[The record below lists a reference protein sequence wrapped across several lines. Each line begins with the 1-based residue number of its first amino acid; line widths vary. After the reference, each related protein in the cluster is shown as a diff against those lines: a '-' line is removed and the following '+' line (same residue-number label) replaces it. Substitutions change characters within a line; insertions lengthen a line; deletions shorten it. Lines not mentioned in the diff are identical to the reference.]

1 MGTVTQLRS
10 AGPNGTAA
18 VDAFLTDLAD
28 HRQPSGVRTSPRTIR
43 SYGTALRLVIDL
55 AAPIGIL
62 DTAAGA
68 TAARTRFT
76 GHWGKDK
83 DGTAK
88 SAPRTWNAR
97 YAAVSA
103 ACTYW
108 RDRTWIT
115 GDPFAELAYQPVP
128 RNAPGRVRPRTD
140 INRLLAD
147 PRYPL
152 RDRCLW
158 SMLYATAARAEEI
171 LTMDVQRLDRR
182 NRIGNVTRKGGLP
195 DQVTWDVRTA
205 RLISNMLRD
214 RTHGPLFVT
223 ERAAKGAR
231 HGEVRPENLT
241 DDDRGRLGYRQALD
255 RFATATTGL
264 PDGPWTLHDL
274 RRSALTHLSE
284 DGMDVTM
291 LMVKS
296 GHRDIRSLAIY
307 TKPSIEAV
315 RRFEDAREV
324 ARGTWSANL
333 DGRP

>member
-1 MGTVTQLRS
+1 MGTVTQLRP
-10 AGPNGTAA
+10 GPNGTTA
-18 VDAFLTDLAD
+18 VDAFLADLAQ
-28 HRQPSGVRTSPRTIR
+28 HRQPTGVLTSPRTVR
-43 SYGTALRLVIDL
+43 SYGTALRLVIEP
-55 AAPIGIL
+55 AAPIAIL

-76 GHWGKDK
+76 ARWGEDQ
-83 DGTAK
+83 DGNAQA
-88 SAPRTWNAR
+88 APRTWNAR

-103 ACTYW
+103 ACAYW
-108 RDRTWIT
+108 RDQEWIT
-115 GDPFAELAYQPVP
+115 SDPFAGLAYQPVP
-128 RNAPGRVRPRTD
+128 RNEPGRTRPRTE
-140 INRLLAD
+140 IARLLAD
-147 PRYPL
+147 SHYPV

-182 NRIGNVTRKGGLP
+182 NRIGPVTRKGGLV

-205 RLISNMLRD
+205 RLISAMLRE
-214 RTHGPLFVT
+214 RTRGPLFVT
-223 ERAAKGAR
+223 DRAAKGAR
-231 HGEVRPENLT
+231 HGEVRPEHLT
-241 DDDRGRLGYRQALD
+241 DDDRGRLSYRQALAL
-255 RFATATTGL
+255 FAAATAGL
-264 PDGPWTLHDL
+264 PGGPWTLHDL

-324 ARGTWSANL
+324 AHGTWSATPE
-333 DGRP
+333 GRP